1 MHSKVTDPYSIL
13 RVSKSASPAEIRR
26 SFRELALKYHPD
38 RNKNSEESRLKFMEI
53 VEAYR
58 LLSEGATRKEFNYK
72 NIYGAS
78 HEYSGSG
85 HKWIFSSLNGFYD
98 QLKRTR
104 RMPSNG
110 EGHTIRYIGKTTNAL
125 MRKGSLILLSSI
137 ACAARSFA
145 IDATASEEGHLDD
158 AL

>member
-1 MHSKVTDPYSIL
+1 VTDPYSTL
-13 RVSKSASPAEIRR
+13 RVSESASPAEIRR

-38 RNKNSEESRLKFMEI
+38 RNNNSEESRLKFMEI
-53 VEAYR
+53 VEAYK
-58 LLSEGATRKEFNYK
+58 LLSEVATRKEFNYK
-72 NIYGAS
+72 NRYGGS
-78 HEYSGSG
+78 REYSGSG

-104 RMPSNG
+104 KMPSNG

-125 MRKGSLILLSSI
+125 MKKGPMILLSSI

-145 IDATASEEGHLDD
+145 IEATASEKGHLDD

>member
-1 MHSKVTDPYSIL
+1 MTDPYSIL

-53 VEAYR
+53 VEAYK
-58 LLSEGATRKEFNYK
+58 LLSEVATRKEFNYK
-72 NIYGAS
+72 NRYGGFR
-78 HEYSGSG
+78 EYSGSG
-85 HKWIFSSLNGFYD
+85 QKWVFSSLNGFFD

-104 RMPSNG
+104 KMPSNV

-125 MRKGSLILLSSI
+125 MKKGPMILLSSI

-145 IDATASEEGHLDD
+145 IDATASEKGHLDD